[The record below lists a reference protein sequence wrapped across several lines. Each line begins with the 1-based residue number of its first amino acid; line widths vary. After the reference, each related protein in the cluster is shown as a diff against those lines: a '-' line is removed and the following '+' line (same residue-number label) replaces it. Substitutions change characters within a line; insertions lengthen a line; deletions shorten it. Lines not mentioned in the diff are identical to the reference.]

1 MKSVVMIG
9 GGLQQVE
16 AVNEAKKLGFFVI
29 VTDKNESAPCF
40 KNADLSVVLDGNDDK
55 GISEFINKNKKR
67 FNILGVF
74 TCVNLASTVANVAK
88 QCQLPA
94 VAPEAAELGD
104 NKFEQKKI
112 LAKHKIPTPFFLT
125 VNTLNQAKVAHKKIG
140 QKVVIKPIDSF
151 GGQGVKIVNNEKE
164 LKEGFRAIYKYSKK
178 KTAIIEEFVTGH
190 FADLEGIFYNNVF
203 FQIAIVDSYFITE
216 YPKGNLISPIEY
228 KNVYPSIVDKQTE
241 DKLFKIMENAAR
253 VLGINFGPVAADM
266 VITNKGLLVIEMSAR
281 LHGSSSNLF
290 LIPEASGIRPVELLI
305 KVLTGQPVSKKEI
318 TKKFNKVGIYKYL
331 LTKEGTI
338 KKISGLNKMKKLKDL
353 KKIFLFK
360 KVGDNILY
368 RNSTDVPASLTVV
381 SKTLKKAESTIK
393 EAKSEIIFEFEN

>member
-1 MKSVVMIG
+1 MKSVVMVG

-16 AVNEAKKLGFFVI
+16 AVNQAKKLGFFVI
-29 VTDKNESAPCF
+29 VTDKNECSPCF
-40 KNADLSVVLDGNDDK
+40 KNANLGKVIDGRDIK
-55 GISEFINKNKKR
+55 AIAKFINDNKAKY
-67 FNILGVF
+67 NIRGIF

-88 QCQLPA
+88 KCGLLGVHPD
-94 VAPEAAELGD
+94 AAELGD
-104 NKFEQKKI
+104 NKLEQKKI
-112 LAKHKIPTPFFLT
+112 FLERGIPTADFS
-125 VNTLNQAKVAHKKIG
+125 VAQSHSDATRIFNKFGKKA
-140 QKVVIKPIDSF
+140 VIKPIDSF
-151 GGQGVKIVNNEKE
+151 GGQGVKVLNNEKE
-164 LKEGFRAIYKYSKK
+164 LTEGFEAIRSYSKSQ
-178 KTAIIEEFVTGH
+178 TIIIEELINGH
-190 FADLEGIFYNNVF
+190 FVDLEGVFYNNIF
-203 FQIAIVDSYFITE
+203 FPIAIVDSYFITE

-253 VLGINFGPVAADM
+253 ALGINFGPVAADM

-318 TKKFNKVGIYKYL
+318 TKKINKVGIYKYL

-338 KKISGLNKMKKLKDL
+338 KKISGLNKMKKLTDL